1 MMDMG
6 KYVKPAFLVIV
17 ASALA
22 VLFIAPLLW
31 MVSISLKDD
40 VEAILPNLSFIPEQP
55 TIANYVNVLTGG
67 DLNVPIWRWV
77 FNSLFVGVVTTVL
90 VVAIDALAAYGLAR
104 LDVPFKNV
112 ILAMVVGTMM
122 VPGIVWFLPLYAE
135 FSALQLIDT
144 YWALILPYTSGA
156 FGVFLLYQFFMSFP
170 KEIEEAAYLDGANKF
185 QIFYKILLPSAKPTL
200 WTLAIL
206 TFMGVFNDFVWPL
219 YATNSD
225 EMRTLTAGIAIM
237 TQGSYVNSPNKLMAL
252 STIATI
258 PVLVVFLIG
267 QKSFIKAVT
276 QSGIK

>member
-1 MMDMG
+1 MK
-6 KYVKPAFLVIV
+6 KYIKPILSIII
-17 ASALA
+17 ASVLA
-22 VLFIAPLLW
+22 VVFIAPLLW
-31 MVSISLKDD
+31 MVSISFKDD
-40 VEAILPNLSFIPEQP
+40 VEAILPNLNIIPDHP
-55 TIANYVNVLTGG
+55 TVANYVNVLTGG

-112 ILAMVVGTMM
+112 ILAMIVGTMM
-122 VPGIVWFLPLYAE
+122 IPSIVWFLPLYAE
-135 FSALQLIDT
+135 FSKLQLIDT

-156 FGVFLLYQFFMSFP
+156 FGVFLLYQFFTSFP

-185 QIFYKILLPSAKPTL
+185 QIFYRILLPSAKPAL

-237 TQGSYVNSPNKLMAL
+237 TQGSYVNSPNKMMAL

-258 PVLVVFLIG
+258 PVLLVFLIG
-267 QKSFIKAVT
+267 QKSFVKAVT

>member
-1 MMDMG
+1 MDMG

>member
-1 MMDMG
+1 MR
-6 KYVKPAFLVIV
+6 KLKSTILVLV
-17 ASALA
+17 ATVLA

-31 MVSISLKDD
+31 MVSISFKDD
-40 VEAILPNLSFIPEQP
+40 IEAIMPNLSFIPDQP

-67 DLNVPIWRWV
+67 DLNVPILRWV
-77 FNSLFVGVVTTVL
+77 FNSLFVGVVTTLL

-104 LDVPFKNV
+104 LDIPFKRV
-112 ILAMVVGTMM
+112 IFSMIVGTMM
-122 VPGIVWFLPLYAE
+122 IPSIVWFLPLYSE
-135 FSALQLIDT
+135 FNALGLIDT

-156 FGVFLLYQFFMSFP
+156 FGVFLLYQFFAAFP

-185 QIFYKILLPSAKPTL
+185 QIFYQILLPSARPML

-219 YATNSD
+219 YATSSD

-237 TQGSYVNSPNKLMAL
+237 TQGSYVSTPNKMMAL

-258 PVLVVFLIG
+258 PVMIVFLIG
-267 QKSFIKAVT
+267 QKSFVKAVT
-276 QSGIK
+276 QAGIK